1 MSWAPVHLG
10 AVYGYKRYYSL
21 NSRDGSWLDLWI
33 NVLVNS
39 IVIVPFMVGNVLTWY
54 SNLYIICIYLFFL
67 VYFY

>member
-39 IVIVPFMVGNVLTWY
+39 IVIVPFMV
-54 SNLYIICIYLFFL
+54 
-67 VYFY
+67 